1 MPEVSAPGETVRR
14 WAAQWVQHEP
24 LPGAS
29 YAAAL
34 VVDDPTEPRWRV
46 IARGLLGPL
55 LGLTTYVV
63 FTPVVVSALLG
74 LSWLASGSPGTWTEY
89 SRSAA
94 SFQLPAGMAATQLTL
109 ALLIPLSFALV
120 LFVHRFDPRWLHSVQ
135 PGFRWRFGLACML
148 AGGIA
153 LVGVWVVS
161 RIGQSWVFEPERDVW
176 WFLLVI
182 LLTSPLQAA
191 AEEYF
196 FRGYLLQALHTAAP
210 QGSFFGV
217 VGSAAVFALLH
228 GTQDIPLFVNRFAF
242 GLLAGYLAVR
252 TGGLEAGI
260 AAHVVNNVVAFGYA
274 ALSGTMVELKGVQ
287 SVSWIDSAWSL
298 GGYVAFTLVAVWI
311 AARMRVATATPGVRF
326 GARDE
331 V

>member
-1 MPEVSAPGETVRR
+1 MSALAGVFRQR
-14 WAAQWVQHEP
+14 MSRWVQHEP
-24 LPGAS
+24 QPEVS
-29 YAAAL
+29 YADVL
-34 VVDDPTEPRWRV
+34 VLDDPLRPRWRV

-55 LGLTTYVV
+55 LGLVTYLLI
-63 FTPVVVSALLG
+63 TPVAAYALFG
-74 LSWLASGSPGTWTEY
+74 LFWLASGTPGTWTEY
-89 SRSAA
+89 TRAAA
-94 SFQLPAGMAATQLTL
+94 SFQLPAGMASTQLAL
-109 ALLIPLSFALV
+109 GLLIPLSFALV
-120 LFVHRFDPRWLHSVQ
+120 LFVHQFDPHWLHSVQ

-161 RIGQSWVFEPERDVW
+161 RTGQPWVFAPERDVW
-176 WFLLVI
+176 WFLLAI

-210 QGSFFGV
+210 TSPFFGV

-228 GTQDIPLFVNRFAF
+228 GTQDIPLFLNRFAF

-274 ALSGTMVELKGVQ
+274 ALSGSIVELKAVR
-287 SVSWIDSAWSL
+287 SVTWLDSAWSL

-311 AARMRVATATPGVRF
+311 AARMRVATATPGARF